1 MSYRTAARGRIVLR
15 SLFLEA
21 MGNLNRRRMQ
31 AALSAFG
38 IATGIAAVVLLVALV
53 AGLHRM
59 ALATINAAGGNVVQ
73 VRVDTDPSTGDPK
86 GFPLTLRPEDADV
99 LLRTTGYFDL
109 GVAENSANTVVR
121 GVVVQSR
128 SVVATGGGGFAL
140 RNTPRALSVQ
150 IRGVTPSGFE
160 LMNLRLAS
168 GRLPLPEEFDSADRV
183 AVLGARIARQIFNTR
198 NPVGEILVLGDW
210 TFRVVGLLEY
220 VGEPEGEFRAFQD
233 QLIYVPFSTVA
244 AVFRGNDTASSLSL
258 RLKDPHASAE
268 AVADARGILERR
280 QQRLG
285 QTSGVLAFTTTIER
299 LAEMNLILNGLKVLV
314 GLVGGIGLFVGAV
327 GVANVLLVSV
337 RERTQEIGVR
347 RAIGATRRDIFI
359 GFLVEA
365 LAITLL
371 GGLAGIFGA
380 WLLTV
385 IAAFIP
391 AIPDGAEPHISL
403 TTGAVAV
410 SILVVVGIVAGV
422 GPARRAAAVFPA
434 EALRA
439 E

>member
-1 MSYRTAARGRIVLR
+1 MSYRTTARGRIVLR

-21 MGNLNRRRMQ
+21 MSNLNRRRMQ
-31 AALSAFG
+31 TALSAFG

-59 ALATINAAGGNVVQ
+59 ALSTINAAGGNVVQ
-73 VRVDTDPSTGDPK
+73 VRVDADPSTGDPR
-86 GFPLTLRPEDADV
+86 GFPLTLRPEDAEV
-99 LLRTTGYFDL
+99 LRRTTGYFDL
-109 GVAENSANTVVR
+109 AVAENSANTVVR
-121 GVVVQSR
+121 GVVIQSR
-128 SVVATGGGGFAL
+128 SFVATAGGGFTL
-140 RNTPRALSVQ
+140 RNTQRALAVQ
-150 IRGVTPSGFE
+150 IRGLTQDGFE

-168 GRLPLPEEFDSADRV
+168 GRFPLQEEFESADRV

-198 NPVGEILVLGDW
+198 DPVGEILVLGDW

-244 AVFRGNDTASSLSL
+244 AVFRGNDTAASLSL
-258 RLKDPHASAE
+258 RLTDPNSGPL

-280 QQRLG
+280 QKRLG
-285 QTSGVLAFTTTIER
+285 ETSGVLTFTTTIER

-365 LAITLL
+365 LAITLM

-380 WLLTV
+380 WMLTV
-385 IAAFIP
+385 IASFIP
-391 AIPDGAEPHISL
+391 AIPNGAEPHISV
-403 TTGAVAV
+403 TTAVVAV
-410 SILVVVGIVAGV
+410 TILVVVGVVAGV